1 MKTVTTIWVYLK
13 DQGTNECTLVSIPDL
28 THPLVPIS
36 EVEDTVSVLDSLSK
50 VPGVAVSI
58 GPNVLPPALPLTWG
72 AAVRRGR

>member
-13 DQGTNECTLVSIPDL
+13 NQGINECTLDL